1 MCTICSQTIN
11 PPCDDHRHSSLEV
24 ALSPLANVASE
35 SHLPMNAPSFLVA
48 SSFCRAVEFKP
59 IKNRAIT
66 TAKTFTMCICRLQ
79 IIPLD
84 LGTKRFVIALSL
96 SALDRLGIK

>member
-11 PPCDDHRHSSLEV
+11 PPCDDHRHSRLEV
-24 ALSPLANVASE
+24 ALSPLANVAAE

-59 IKNRAIT
+59 IKNGAIT
-66 TAKTFTMCICRLQ
+66 TAKTFAMRMCRLQ
-79 IIPLD
+79 IIFFG
-84 LGTKRFVIALSL
+84 LGDQVFRYRFKFERA
-96 SALDRLGIK
+96 